1 MADEK
6 NEKGKKKIIAV
17 SGLSTGTY
25 RGTTI
30 YETPT
35 GFAVALGTL
44 VYSSDFLIS
53 IKGFIDQGYE
63 AKNN

>member
-6 NEKGKKKIIAV
+6 NKKGKKQIIAV

-35 GFAVALGTL
+35 GFAVALGML
-44 VYSSDFLIS
+44 VYYSQFLNS
-53 IKGFIDQGYE
+53 IKGFIDQWYE
-63 AKNN
+63 AKKN